1 MNSIRS
7 ALSAII
13 SIEGIPAGKHPM
25 VRRFMRAVFNE
36 QPVSPKSTGTWD
48 PGIILRYYQK
58 LGKNRNLNLSQ
69 LTRKLNM
76 LLLILS
82 AQRFQTIHLL
92 NIDYMQ
98 INDNM
103 VTFQIAN
110 LLKNS
115 SPRFHLN
122 EISFQAYPKDNRIC
136 VVYTLKRYLE
146 KTKAVRKEANTKQLL
161 LTTRKPFKAASRDT
175 IRRWAKSTLEEAG
188 IDMSIFTA
196 YSTRSAAA
204 SKAALSLS
212 VLDIVKAIGWASQST
227 FEKYYLKDVQKNSLS
242 KVLNKPK
249 LVKHK

>member
-1 MNSIRS
+1 M
-7 ALSAII
+7 
-13 SIEGIPAGKHPM
+13 
-25 VRRFMRAVFNE
+25 
-36 QPVSPKSTGTWD
+36 
-48 PGIILRYYQK
+48 
-58 LGKNRNLNLSQ
+58 
-69 LTRKLNM
+69 
-76 LLLILS
+76 
-82 AQRFQTIHLL
+82 
-92 NIDYMQ
+92 
-98 INDNM
+98 
-103 VTFQIAN
+103 
-110 LLKNS
+110 
-115 SPRFHLN
+115 
-122 EISFQAYPKDNRIC
+122 
-136 VVYTLKRYLE
+136 E